1 MQIDMHYY
9 GVYALARTAGLKPKT
24 CQIIAT
30 ASQFVDDNAANINIE
45 FQDGG
50 RIDAEATAH
59 HISDILV
66 LRDPKDQR
74 QVWVPFHFLPGNEGD
89 SFSER
94 LLCRKDSQ
102 LAQAMVKNHLSYA
115 KEDFGAYLMGITAHI
130 YADTFSH
137 YGFSGI
143 GSRRNRV
150 VGKSIEFDE
159 GLEPD
164 FAEKLG
170 EKEKEFFRKYGQGGG
185 FVANMKSWLAE
196 TVSGALGHGAVATYP
211 DRPYLKWSFKYEYP
225 KKNRNVKMQRDN
237 PKTFLEGSQALH
249 QMFTQFGKLNQKHSN
264 NDGLMFKTIKS
275 EVAKIISKQVW
286 KEERIKEWKSAA
298 NKGLLGQLKFTIPN
312 YDPKNWLQ
320 EAAEMNL
327 GKDSKMA
334 LTSNLFRF
342 YQAASIN
349 RQFVL
354 RELFPGCGL
363 VVA

>member
-1 MQIDMHYY
+1 MQLDMHYY

-30 ASQFVDDNAANINIE
+30 ASQFVDDNVANINLE

-66 LRDPKDQR
+66 LRDPQDQR
-74 QVWVPFHFLPGNEGD
+74 QIWVPFHFFPGNEGD

-94 LLCRKDSQ
+94 LICRKDSK
-102 LAQAMVKNHLSYA
+102 LAQAMVNNHLEYA
-115 KEDFGAYLMGITAHI
+115 KEDFGPHLIGITAHI

-137 YGFSGI
+137 YGFSGV

-150 VGKSIEFDE
+150 IGNSIKFDQE
-159 GLEPD
+159 LEPD
-164 FAEKLG
+164 FSEKLK
-170 EKEKEFFRKYGQGGG
+170 EKENEFFRKFGQGGG
-185 FVANMKSWLAE
+185 FIANMKSWLAE

-211 DRPYLKWSFKYEYP
+211 DRPYLKWSFAYEYP
-225 KKNRNVKMQRDN
+225 KNRRKERIERDN

-249 QMFTQFGKLNQKHSN
+249 QMFTQFGKLNKKHSN
-264 NDGLMFKTIKS
+264 NDGLMFKTIKN
-275 EVAKIISKQVW
+275 EVARIISMPAW
-286 KEERIKEWKSAA
+286 KEDRIKEWKTACS
-298 NKGLLGQLKFTIPN
+298 NGLLGNLKFNIPN
-312 YDPKNWLQ
+312 YDPEKWLQ
-320 EAAEMNL
+320 KAAEIKL
-327 GKDSKMA
+327 GKDSKKA
-334 LTSNLFRF
+334 LTSDLFRF

-354 RELFPGCGL
+354 RELFPECGL
-363 VVA
+363 IVA